1 MLSMDLS
8 ENWDDVIIF
17 VCGGVY
23 ELSRLVQLP
32 DGVKACFDA
41 ATHSAVCKSWRL
53 SRCAHTAALPMLN
66 L

>member
-1 MLSMDLS
+1 MLSIDLS

-23 ELSRLVQLP
+23 ELSQLQLP
-32 DGVKACFDA
+32 DAVFSRHASTQQHKQRSVKVGACLDCP
-41 ATHSAVCKSWRL
+41 T
-53 SRCAHTAALPMLN
+53 PLN